1 MPAIIEWEELVDAFS
16 YKIKRSPTGTA
27 DTFVEIATDVIGTA
41 FQDPTGA
48 ITFFYQ
54 IISVSKAGVEL
65 KTTTPLIVY
74 DAVNVCKVFGVIQDV
89 SGRPEADAEIRF
101 QIRRDAFPQS
111 LNDTAKDLN
120 LTGDEVLV
128 FTNELGNFEI
138 FLIRN
143 VTVQM
148 YVPKTR
154 LSVEFM
160 VPDQDT
166 VDFTKIDGVFGFAS
180 PINNPF

>member
-16 YKIKRSPTGTA
+16 HNIKRSPTGTSG
-27 DTFVEIATDVIGTA
+27 TFVEIATDVIGTA

-54 IISVSKAGVEL
+54 IIAVNKAGVEL

-101 QIRRDAFPQS
+101 QIRRESFPQS

-128 FTNELGNFEI
+128 FTNELGQFEI

-143 VTVQM
+143 ATVQM
-148 YVPKTR
+148 FVPKTR
-154 LSVEFM
+154 LSLEFM
-160 VPDQDT
+160 VPDQAT
-166 VDFTKIDGVFGFAS
+166 VDFTKIEGVFGFAS